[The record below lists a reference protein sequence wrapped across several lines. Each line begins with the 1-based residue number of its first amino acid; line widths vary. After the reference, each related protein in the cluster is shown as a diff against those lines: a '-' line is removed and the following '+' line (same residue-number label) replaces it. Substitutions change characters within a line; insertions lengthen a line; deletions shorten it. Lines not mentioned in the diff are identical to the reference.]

1 MKPTKRYFI
10 LFLISIMC
18 FFLQC
23 TILRKIALASVSPNL
38 LLILPAS
45 IGYLYG
51 SREGMFIGF
60 CCGIL
65 IDLFYGNF
73 IGLYALLY
81 LYIGYLNGYF
91 RDFYF
96 EKGLRTPLIFIGLSD
111 LFYGLAEYVLFFLLR
126 GKFNFGYYLTHIILP
141 ELVYTMILAVPVFF
155 ALFKH
160 AQRRK

>member
-111 LFYGLAEYVLFFLLR
+111 LFYGLA
-126 GKFNFGYYLTHIILP
+126 
-141 ELVYTMILAVPVFF
+141 
-155 ALFKH
+155 
-160 AQRRK
+160 